1 MRSTELNGL
10 LGLEQL
16 ARLDGNNL
24 ARTQNF
30 KQFLSVINSEI
41 FQTEFKV
48 EGSSNYAFT
57 LVLKKPDM
65 KVRDKVEKSLREAG
79 IEFRRGLSGGGN
91 QLRQP
96 YLLQRKDLPE
106 PESMSVA
113 DHIHHYAWYVGN
125 YPELEQNQIKWL
137 GSVLSNLG

>member
-16 ARLDGNNL
+16 KRLDQNNIKRSENL
-24 ARTQNF
+24 N
-30 KQFLSVINSEI
+30 KFLSVLNPQI
-41 FQTEFKV
+41 FKTDFKV

-57 LVLKKPDM
+57 LVLKQADM
-65 KVRDKVEKSLREAG
+65 EMRDKVESLLKSEG

-96 YLLQRKDLPE
+96 YLKNLPGF
-106 PESMSVA
+106 PQPQSVPVT
-113 DHIHHYAWYVGN
+113 DHIHHYSWYNGN
-125 YPELEQNQIKWL
+125 
-137 GSVLSNLG
+137 